1 MSQIDFERCRAR
13 LVAVRLKIRV
23 PIGID
28 ETADHPALTELLV
41 VAEWD
46 STEEAFVTE
55 IDIRGLALQQC
66 GEGCKFLVLLLS
78 PSRTLSCH
86 L

>member
-1 MSQIDFERCRAR
+1 M
-13 LVAVRLKIRV
+13 AVRLKIRV

-41 VAEWD
+41 VAELD

-66 GEGCKFLVLLLS
+66 GEGCKFLVLLLL
-78 PSRTLSCH
+78 PLAPFLAIFDPAEPDLVGAR
-86 L
+86 